1 MNIFTIVGVIKL
13 MTVSKF
19 YLKRHIYCFRNPGF
33 EIVNIF
39 TIVEVIELM
48 RNKPIFGKNQNKP
61 LRAPVAKIRWCSI
74 RLT

>member
-19 YLKRHIYCFRNPGF
+19 YLKRHMCFRNPGF

-48 RNKPIFGKNQNKP
+48 RNKPIFAKNQNKP
-61 LRAPVAKIRWCSI
+61 L
-74 RLT
+74 

>member
-1 MNIFTIVGVIKL
+1 MFTIVGVIKL
-13 MTVSKF
+13 MTVSK
-19 YLKRHIYCFRNPGF
+19 YLKRHMHCFRNPGF

-48 RNKPIFGKNQNKP
+48 RNKPIFRKNQNKP